1 MNINKQSELEL
12 RVKLKNLYMN
22 FYNTKVSTN
31 FKEKKPFKMTW
42 DWSHTQEAYDN
53 VYYNISQL
61 SLETLREIATEIK
74 TYQDMLAQ
82 RPERVIEGLSDREIL
97 WHPELHEMYL
107 EQVNKLPADILVD
120 LIYKFAAEQAEC
132 TNGGYE
138 AYVCPYGCHSVSFNR
153 DSINE

>member
-1 MNINKQSELEL
+1 MINK
-12 RVKLKNLYMN
+12 YIA
-22 FYNTKVSTN
+22 KVEPEHPYSIYTEEETN
-31 FKEKKPFKMTW
+31 MTW
-42 DWSHTQEAYDN
+42 NWSHTQEAYDN

-82 RPERVIEGLSDREIL
+82 RPERLIEGLSDREIL

-107 EQVNKLPADILVD
+107 EKVNNLPADILVD
-120 LIYKFAAEQAEC
+120 LIYKFASEQAEC

-138 AYVCPYGCHSVSFNR
+138 AYVCPYGCHSVSFSR
-153 DSINE
+153 DSIRDNTKQVL